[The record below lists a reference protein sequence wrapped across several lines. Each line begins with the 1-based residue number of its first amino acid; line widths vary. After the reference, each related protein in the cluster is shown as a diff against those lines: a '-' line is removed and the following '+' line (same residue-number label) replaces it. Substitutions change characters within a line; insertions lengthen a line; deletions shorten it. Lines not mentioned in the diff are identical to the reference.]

1 MQLKHIKCKKQRLWC
16 GRMFYPRKET
26 SVPFI
31 CVLYN
36 KDTTCGPSFW
46 EADAGASEVQS
57 ILSYITNSRPASF
70 TEGWEDNNV
79 VCAVPARQA
88 GRPAYGSPAPTSK
101 PDLVIHACDPSSCG
115 AGAQADST
123 ALGSLRNLVSKDK
136 VESNTEDDKNSP
148 YPVHLNAHARTHTS
162 MHKCTKR

>member
-1 MQLKHIKCKKQRLWC
+1 MEECFILEKRLVCPLSVCFIIKTPPVVLAFGRL
-16 GRMFYPRKET
+16 MLEHQKFK
-26 SVPFI
+26 
-31 CVLYN
+31 
-36 KDTTCGPSFW
+36 
-46 EADAGASEVQS
+46 A

-88 GRPAYGSPAPTSK
+88 GRPAFGSPAPTSK

-136 VESNTEDDKNSP
+136 VESNTEYTKNSP
-148 YPVHLNAHARTHTS
+148 SPVHVNAHARTHTS